1 MEIRHLCFA
10 YDKTPILTDLNFTI
24 EEGKVTTILG
34 PNGCGK
40 TTLFRLLT
48 RELYPVKGNVYIR
61 NRNIYGLERR
71 DFARGV
77 AIVQQNNT
85 APEDITV
92 QQLVAFGRTP
102 HQKFYGTASKR
113 DEEKIR
119 WAMEITNVYKHKDRR
134 MGTLSGG
141 QKQRVWFAMAL
152 AQDPK
157 YLFLDE
163 PTTYL
168 DIRYQ
173 VQILELVKRL
183 NREFGLTVV
192 MVLHDINQAI
202 AYSDRIL
209 CMRDGRILCEGTP
222 FEVITRENLRA
233 LYDIDMEV
241 LTIGNKKHVLIERM
255 ALYGEDGFPGND
267 GERGGILL

>member
-1 MEIRHLCFA
+1 MEIKHLCFA
-10 YDKTPILTDLNFTI
+10 YDREPILSDLNATI
-24 EEGKVTTILG
+24 KEHKITTILG

-40 TTLFRLLT
+40 TTLFKLLT
-48 RELYPVKGNVYIR
+48 RNMYPAKGNVYIK
-61 NRNIYGLERR
+61 NRNIYGLERK

-85 APEDITV
+85 SAADITV
-92 QQLVAFGRTP
+92 EALVSFGRTP
-102 HQKFYGTASKR
+102 YQSFYKSSK
-113 DEEKIR
+113 EKDR
-119 WAMEITNVYKHKDRR
+119 EKVKKAMEITNIYKYKDRP

-141 QKQRVWFAMAL
+141 QKQRVWIAMAL
-152 AQDPK
+152 AQEPK

-173 VQILELVKRL
+173 VQILELVKQL
-183 NREFGLTVV
+183 NREYGMTIV

-202 AYSDRIL
+202 AYSEEII
-209 CMRDGRILCEGTP
+209 CMREGKILFSGSP
-222 FEVITRENLRA
+222 AQVITKENMHE

-241 LTIGNKKHVLIERM
+241 ITLGNKKHVIVES
-255 ALYGEDGFPGND
+255 AAWND
-267 GERGGILL
+267 GEGDGQYDDKTVAD

>member
-10 YDKTPILTDLNFTI
+10 YDKTPIIKDLNFTI
-24 EEGKVTTILG
+24 EEGKITTILG

-48 RELYPVKGNVYIR
+48 RNLFPAKGNVYIR
-61 NRNIYGLERR
+61 NRNIYGLERK

-85 APEDITV
+85 STEDITV
-92 QQLVAFGRTP
+92 EQLVAFGRTP
-102 HQKFYGTASKR
+102 HQNFYGTKTAK

-119 WAMEITNVYKHKDRR
+119 EAMEITNVYKHRER
-134 MGTLSGG
+134 SMGTLSGG
-141 QKQRVWFAMAL
+141 QRQRVWLAMAL
-152 AQDPK
+152 AQDPR

-173 VQILELVKRL
+173 VQILELVRRL
-183 NREFGLTVV
+183 NRDYGMTIV

-202 AYSDRIL
+202 AYSHEIL
-209 CMRDGRILCEGTP
+209 CMRQGEILFSGTP
-222 FEVITRENLRA
+222 GEVITKENMRA

-241 LTIGNKKHVLIERM
+241 LTLGSKKHVIVES
-255 ALYGEDGFPGND
+255 AAWKD
-267 GERGGILL
+267 GEGEFTQ

>member
-1 MEIRHLCFA
+1 MEIKHLCFA
-10 YDKTPILTDLNFTI
+10 YDRTPILYDLNFQI
-24 EEGKVTTILG
+24 PEGKVTTILG

-48 RELYPVKGNVYIR
+48 RILTPAKGGVYIKD
-61 NRNIYGLERR
+61 RNIYELGRK

-77 AIVQQNNT
+77 AIVQQHNT
-85 APEDITV
+85 SAEDITV
-92 QQLVAFGRTP
+92 EQLVAFGRTP
-102 HQKFYGTASKR
+102 HQGFYGGKSDR
-113 DEEKIR
+113 DRQKIR
-119 WAMEITNVYKHKDRR
+119 EAMEITDIYKYRDRP

-141 QKQRVWFAMAL
+141 QKQRVWIAMSL
-152 AQDPK
+152 AQEPK

-173 VQILELVKRL
+173 VQILELVREL
-183 NREFGLTVV
+183 NEKYGMTVV

-202 AYSDRIL
+202 AYSQEIIG
-209 CMRDGRILCEGTP
+209 MRDGEIRFSGSSMK
-222 FEVITRENLRA
+222 VITRENLLE

-241 LTIGNKKHVLIERM
+241 LTLGDKKHVIVESAAFRPN
-255 ALYGEDGFPGND
+255 G
-267 GERGGILL
+267 GERSSENGGTGL

>member
-1 MEIRHLCFA
+1 MEIKHLCFA
-10 YDKTPILTDLNFTI
+10 YGQTPIIKDLNFRI
-24 EEGKVTTILG
+24 REGKITTILG

-48 RELYPVKGNVYIR
+48 RDLHPAKGNVYIQK
-61 NRNIYGLERR
+61 RNIYGLERR

-85 APEDITV
+85 STSDITV
-92 QQLVAFGRTP
+92 EELVAFGRTP
-102 HQKFYGTASKR
+102 HQKFYASKTKR
-113 DEEKIR
+113 DEEEVER
-119 WAMEITNVYKHKDRR
+119 AMKITNIIKYRDRG

-141 QKQRVWFAMAL
+141 QKQRVWIAMAL
-152 AQDPK
+152 AQNPK

-173 VQILELVKRL
+173 VQILELVKQL
-183 NREFGLTVV
+183 NREYGMTIV

-202 AYSDRIL
+202 AYSDEIF
-209 CMRDGRILCEGTP
+209 CMRDGKIIFSGAP
-222 FEVITRENLRA
+222 NDVITKEHM
-233 LYDIDMEV
+233 YDIYGIDMEV
-241 LTIGNKKHVLIERM
+241 LSIGNKKHVIVER
-255 ALYGEDGFPGND
+255 AVWEDED
-267 GERGGILL
+267 E

>member
-10 YDKTPILTDLNFTI
+10 YDDKPILKDLNFSI
-24 EEGKVTTILG
+24 QEGKVTTILG

-48 RELYPVKGNVYIR
+48 RGLYPAKGNVYIGR
-61 NRNIYGLERR
+61 RNIYALERR

-85 APEDITV
+85 SMEDITV
-92 QQLVAFGRTP
+92 EQLTAFGRTP
-102 HQKFYGTASKR
+102 HQKFYGGRSAR
-113 DEEKIR
+113 DNEQIR
-119 WAMEITNVYKHKDRR
+119 RALEITNLTKYKNRT

-141 QKQRVWFAMAL
+141 QKQRVWLAMAL
-152 AQDPK
+152 AQNPK

-173 VQILELVKRL
+173 VQILELVRKL
-183 NREFGLTVV
+183 NSEYGMTIV

-202 AYSDRIL
+202 AYSDEIFCMKQGKIL
-209 CMRDGRILCEGTP
+209 FSGDPGA
-222 FEVITRENLRA
+222 VITRENMRA

-241 LTIGNKKHVLIERM
+241 LTIGSKKHVIAERAAIYREEGDM
-255 ALYGEDGFPGND
+255 GDD
-267 GERGGILL
+267 D

>member
-1 MEIRHLCFA
+1 MEIKHLCFA
-10 YDKTPILTDLNFTI
+10 YDKTPVLRDLNFHI
-24 EEGKVTTILG
+24 QEGKITTILG

-48 RELYPVKGNVYIR
+48 RDLTPAKGSVWIQG
-61 NRNIYGLERR
+61 RNIYQLDRK

-85 APEDITV
+85 STWDITV
-92 QQLVAFGRTP
+92 EELVAFGRTP
-102 HQKFYGTASKR
+102 YQNFYGGKTKK
-113 DEEKIR
+113 DEEEIEK
-119 WAMEITNVYKHKDRR
+119 AMEITNITKHRNR
-134 MGTLSGG
+134 SMGTLSGG
-141 QKQRVWFAMAL
+141 QKQRVWIAMAL
-152 AQDPK
+152 AQSPK

-173 VQILELVKRL
+173 VQILELVRRL
-183 NREFGLTVV
+183 NHEYGMTIV

-202 AYSDRIL
+202 AYSDEIF
-209 CMRDGRILCEGTP
+209 CMRNGNILFSGDP
-222 FEVITRENLRA
+222 QDVITREHMHD

-241 LTIGNKKHVLIERM
+241 LNIRNKKHVIVEK
-255 ALYGEDGFPGND
+255 AVWEND
-267 GERGGILL
+267 GPEEVEVEDR